1 MNKQEYCQKYIKSS
15 DIVLDVGC
23 DNKWIQQYFT
33 CKLYVGLDLYSKEAN
48 VRATAEKLPFKNN
61 VFDVVIAYSIIEHV
75 KNPYLAMKEWLRVT
89 KKLILLWTDYPLT
102 PFSETDNT
110 HLYCWSPKILKQFL
124 GLFKVKAYDWTIEP
138 VGGSIACV
146 VEKL

>member
-1 MNKQEYCQKYIKSS
+1 MNKQEYASRYIKPS

-23 DNKWIQQYFT
+23 SDKWIRRYFT
-33 CKLYVGLDLYSKEAN
+33 CELYVGLDLSSRDADII
-48 VRATAEKLPFKNN
+48 ADAEHLPFRDSS
-61 VFDVVIAYSIIEHV
+61 FDVVIAYSIIEHV
-75 KNPYLAMKEWLRVT
+75 KNPYLAFKEWLRVT

-138 VGGSIACV
+138 IGGSIACV